1 MDSERGPIKLKNLQI
16 LKVDKKFFNGM
27 LIKREFEQSSYYN
40 VNIEVVTQYWNGF

>member
-27 LIKREFEQSSYYN
+27 LIKREFEHLAIITLISRS
-40 VNIEVVTQYWNGF
+40 